1 MEITVFKKKIDLLA
15 RPEDRPLKEALSD
28 VLSQSV
34 PGTFAIR
41 DQLKSLFVKSF
52 ARLCREEGIE
62 NLSSPDHEEALKDRL
77 PDTVANWLT
86 VLSEILSEGTPSQ
99 RVEDPAFTAAVLLL
113 RLYEWINWNYDRRLI
128 YGSQLE
134 QEAEKRF
141 EGLENEMD
149 LLGDKDEILA
159 QTMDSLSGFCSN
171 FWIDESSLLPGV
183 RTYFVRV
190 DFDYGQGVK
199 GLQVGIKSVLF
210 DQVKIRA
217 LCPDQHILSH
227 ILESLLQFS
236 SLGISPSGNYI

>member
-1 MEITVFKKKIDLLA
+1 MEITVFKKKIDLLN
-15 RPEDRPLKEALSD
+15 RPEDSNLKEALTD
-28 VLSQSV
+28 VLSQSL
-34 PGTFAIR
+34 PGTQPTMDR
-41 DQLKSLFVKSF
+41 LKSLFVKSF

-62 NLSSPDHEEALKDRL
+62 NLSSQDHEEALKDRL

-86 VLSEILSEGTPSQ
+86 VLSEILSEGQSGQ

-113 RLYEWINWNYDRRLI
+113 RLHEWINWNYDRRLI

-171 FWIDESSLLPGV
+171 FWIDEPSLLPGV
-183 RTYFVRV
+183 KTYFVRV
-190 DFDYGQGVK
+190 DFNYGQGIK
-199 GLQVGIKSVLF
+199 TLQIGIKSVLF
-210 DQVKIRA
+210 DQVKMRA
-217 LCPDQHILSH
+217 ICPDQHILSH

-236 SLGISPSGNYI
+236 SIGISPSDNYI